1 LPLAVGDVV
10 PEDARQIASQV
21 LGRLDA
27 AWNAADGRAFAAEFA
42 ADADLINLFG
52 GYYHGRPDIG
62 TRMQSIFDTIFKGS
76 RHRERILELSHFISD
91 DALLV
96 VSSAHVDVPAGPMA
110 PELHSRQTF
119 LLRPEDGVWRIAHW
133 HNTLIKQ

>member
-1 LPLAVGDVV
+1 MPD
-10 PEDARQIASQV
+10 DARQIASQV

-27 AWNAADGRAFAAEFA
+27 AWNAADGKAFAAEFT

-52 GYYHGRPDIG
+52 GYFHGRPDVA
-62 TRMQSIFDTIFKGS
+62 TRMQSIFDTIFTGS
-76 RHRERILELSHFISD
+76 RHRQRTLEIAYLVSD

-96 VSSAHVDVPAGPMA
+96 VSSASVDVPHGPMA
-110 PELHSRQTF
+110 PEMPSRQTF

-133 HNTLIKQ
+133 HNTLIREP